1 MSVIGNGLRDAW
13 QDFALPS
20 WGGRAALDN
29 PVVYPNHY
37 TDLGLSDDG
46 EAWKLWWRWLPA
58 AQNDFAARMD
68 WTVAENY
75 ADANHQPKVVSAT
88 PLRQV
93 VQAGAWFH

>member
-29 PVVYPNHY
+29 PVVYPNH
-37 TDLGLSDDG
+37 
-46 EAWKLWWRWLPA
+46 
-58 AQNDFAARMD
+58 
-68 WTVAENY
+68 
-75 ADANHQPKVVSAT
+75 QPKVVSAT

-93 VQAGAWFH
+93 VQPGAWFH

>member
-46 EAWKLWWRWLPA
+46 DARKLWWRWLPA

-93 VQAGAWFH
+93 VQPGAWFH